1 MTVRKVLNDIKDME
15 SILSRIKINEENPSY
30 YEIWYN
36 DMKRLRE
43 IFGNYESMLCD
54 LEIKEKE

>member
-1 MTVRKVLNDIKDME
+1 MTVRKVLDDIEDME
-15 SILSRIKINEENPSY
+15 SILSHIKINEENPSY

-43 IFGNYESMLCD
+43 IFENYKSMLCD

>member
-1 MTVRKVLNDIKDME
+1 MTVRKVLDDIKDME
-15 SILSRIKINEENPSY
+15 SILSRIKINEDNSSY

-43 IFGNYESMLCD
+43 IFENYERMLCD